1 MVKVLAASSYVNDI
15 PVPAVNSEFTLSSTL
30 SFVKYKFEEPSDKL
44 SVSNAP
50 ILTAMS
56 SAFTVIPVPAPT
68 FNVASPD
75 VAVPVKPA
83 PAFTPVM
90 SPTLPVI
97 VNVPAESS
105 YDNDTPV
112 PAVKSVFTWSSIASL
127 AAVPKAAAVKSPE
140 LSITSV
146 VPTVKPFL
154 ILKFCAATRM
164 FLHLL

>member
-1 MVKVLAASSYVNDI
+1 M
-15 PVPAVNSEFTLSSTL
+15 T
-30 SFVKYKFEEPSDKL
+30 
-44 SVSNAP
+44 
-50 ILTAMS
+50 
-56 SAFTVIPVPAPT
+56 
-68 FNVASPD
+68 SPD
-75 VAVPVKPA
+75 EPPPVKPS
-83 PAFTPVM
+83 PAVTPVT
-90 SPTLPVI
+90 SPCCPLI